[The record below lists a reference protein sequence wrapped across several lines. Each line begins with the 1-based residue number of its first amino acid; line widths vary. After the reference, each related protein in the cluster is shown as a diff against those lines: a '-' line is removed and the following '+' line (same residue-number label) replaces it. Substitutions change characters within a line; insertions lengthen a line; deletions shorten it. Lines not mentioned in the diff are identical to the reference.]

1 MATDTFEKALI
12 QLEKIVA
19 ELEAGDLP
27 LEKALKKFEEG
38 VAFSRFCSEKLDESE
53 RKITLLLK
61 APDGSLKERRID
73 SISMSENDPKEGE

>member
-19 ELEAGDLP
+19 ELEAGNLP

-38 VAFSRFCSEKLDESE
+38 VAFSRFCSERLDESE
-53 RKITLLLK
+53 RKIALLLK
-61 APDGSLKERRID
+61 DQQGIVKEQRID
-73 SISMSENDPKEGE
+73 SISDAISNDE

>member
-19 ELEAGDLP
+19 ELEAGNLP

-53 RKITLLLK
+53 RKIALLLK
-61 APDGSLKERRID
+61 DQQGMLKEQRIN
-73 SISMSENDPKEGE
+73 SISDAISTDE

>member
-19 ELEAGDLP
+19 ELEAGNLP

-53 RKITLLLK
+53 SKIALLLK
-61 APDGSLKERRID
+61 DPQGILKEQRID
-73 SISMSENDPKEGE
+73 SISDAISNDE

>member
-19 ELEAGDLP
+19 ELEAGNLP

-61 APDGSLKERRID
+61 DQQGILKEQRID
-73 SISMSENDPKEGE
+73 SISEAMPHDE

>member
-1 MATDTFEKALI
+1 MATDTFEKAMI

-19 ELEAGDLP
+19 ELETGDLP

-53 RKITLLLK
+53 GKIALLLK
-61 APDGSLKERRID
+61 NQNGSLKEQRID
-73 SISMSENDPKEGE
+73 SNSDSLSNDE

>member
-12 QLEKIVA
+12 QLEKIVS
-19 ELEAGDLP
+19 ELETGDLP

-53 RKITLLLK
+53 RKIALLLK
-61 APDGSLKERRID
+61 EPDGTLKEQRID
-73 SISMSENDPKEGE
+73 TLSSSDNEPKEGW

>member
-12 QLEKIVA
+12 QLEKIVT

-53 RKITLLLK
+53 KKIALLLK
-61 APDGSLKERRID
+61 APDGSLKEHRID

>member
-1 MATDTFEKALI
+1 MAADTFEKALM

-53 RKITLLLK
+53 RKIALLLK
-61 APDGSLKERRID
+61 DPDGTLKERCID
-73 SISMSENDPKEGE
+73 SLSNDENTPQEGL

>member
-19 ELEAGDLP
+19 ELEAGNLP

-61 APDGSLKERRID
+61 DQQGILKEQRID
-73 SISMSENDPKEGE
+73 SISEAMSNDE